1 MNTAGVSLDAALT
14 RARLQ
19 ADTLVAIDELPAL
32 CAALWDRHDTT
43 MAAVALLH
51 LYEERWSYI
60 DSAHMDTRERALLER
75 LVRDVGNGGFLD

>member
-19 ADTLVAIDELPAL
+19 PDTLVDIDELPAL
-32 CAALWDRHDTT
+32 RAALWDRHDTT
-43 MAAVALLH
+43 LSADALLH

-60 DSAHMDTRERALLER
+60 DPAHMDARERTLLDR
-75 LVRDVGNGGFLD
+75 LVRDVGNGVFLD

>member
-32 CAALWDRHDTT
+32 GAALWDRHDTT
-43 MAAVALLH
+43 MAAAALLH
-51 LYEERWSYI
+51 LYEERWRYI
-60 DSAHMDTRERALLER
+60 DSVHMDTRERALLDR
-75 LVRDVGNGGFLD
+75 LVRDVGNGVFLD